1 MVKWCCGE
9 HNLSHPRIQFS
20 IDSSER
26 PCRTRKIARRST
38 SKLEHRIR
46 RGKGRNFR
54 RSLLLKMLS
63 YTRRHRN
70 ARSMR
75 PRDQQLRNEGPDA
88 PSGGKSEGEANEG
101 NRPPPDVQAV
111 GPISDVMPSGTTGEQ
126 HHHQHQRI
134 ISGERAEMSCTTM
147 PT

>member
-9 HNLSHPRIQFS
+9 HNLSQTRIQFS

-46 RGKGRNFR
+46 RGKGRKSR
-54 RSLLLKMLS
+54 RSLLLRFLS
-63 YTRRHRN
+63 HTRRHRN

-88 PSGGKSEGEANEG
+88 PSGGQSEGEANEV
-101 NRPPPDVQAV
+101 NRPPNVQVV

-126 HHHQHQRI
+126 HQHQQI
-134 ISGERAEMSCTTM
+134 ISSERALMSCTTM